1 MDVSLPRDETEA
13 GLADRLAA
21 SPAGARR
28 YAVKALWRTVQGEG
42 AQAGRP
48 AVFVRLAGCNL
59 WSGFEADRQRDAA
72 RSQASCP
79 TWCFAPETPILLD
92 DYSQRPI
99 GEVRVGDAVLATTK
113 PEAGRVR
120 LVRAEVTHVQRR
132 QAPLA
137 ALRFDTGVVA
147 GTPDHRVL
155 CRPSRSRE
163 RTGFVPARE
172 AVGRRT
178 YSLFG
183 DAVPP
188 LARTDEWWRGWLAGM
203 AAGDGCFWTLRKRD
217 RVRLVPYDRA
227 TPLVTR
233 ERGYRRF
240 RLALADGAL
249 VDDFAYHASRLGF
262 GDFRY
267 GVHRGSGFSDRPLR
281 CVHLTR
287 PKAVEALETF
297 LAEGDAPSDAY
308 LRGFLGGTYDAEG
321 SQRARGLHLCQR
333 PSVNRDRI
341 RRALDRLDVS
351 YTESAGQ
358 FSIYGQAAF
367 RFLALAMPRL
377 ARKRDRFLGR
387 DLSQSPG
394 SLLAVDET
402 GEEGTVVSL
411 TTTAGTYVLG
421 CGQVVKNCDTD
432 FTPPGAVKLSA
443 ADLASAVAHA
453 GGAVRFCVLTGG
465 EPLLQAD
472 GALIA
477 ALHAQG
483 FVVAVET
490 NGTQTL
496 ADAFGD
502 GPRPDWV
509 VCSPKLAEDR
519 LPLEVCD
526 ELKLVVPDYRPQ
538 AFGALAA
545 RVRQQP
551 DGRRYLWLQPEDGP
565 RLAEATRL
573 ALNLCFEDPR
583 WRVSVQ
589 THKALGVD

>member
-1 MDVSLPRDETEA
+1 MDVSLPHDETEA

-59 WSGFEADRQRDAA
+59 WSGFEADRERDAA
-72 RSQASCP
+72 RSQANCP
-79 TWCFAPETPILLD
+79 NW
-92 DYSQRPI
+92 
-99 GEVRVGDAVLATTK
+99 
-113 PEAGRVR
+113 
-120 LVRAEVTHVQRR
+120 
-132 QAPLA
+132 
-137 ALRFDTGVVA
+137 
-147 GTPDHRVL
+147 
-155 CRPSRSRE
+155 
-163 RTGFVPARE
+163 
-172 AVGRRT
+172 
-178 YSLFG
+178 
-183 DAVPP
+183 
-188 LARTDEWWRGWLAGM
+188 
-203 AAGDGCFWTLRKRD
+203 
-217 RVRLVPYDRA
+217 
-227 TPLVTR
+227 
-233 ERGYRRF
+233 
-240 RLALADGAL
+240 
-249 VDDFAYHASRLGF
+249 
-262 GDFRY
+262 
-267 GVHRGSGFSDRPLR
+267 
-281 CVHLTR
+281 
-287 PKAVEALETF
+287 
-297 LAEGDAPSDAY
+297 
-308 LRGFLGGTYDAEG
+308 
-321 SQRARGLHLCQR
+321 
-333 PSVNRDRI
+333 
-341 RRALDRLDVS
+341 
-351 YTESAGQ
+351 
-358 FSIYGQAAF
+358 
-367 RFLALAMPRL
+367 
-377 ARKRDRFLGR
+377 
-387 DLSQSPG
+387 
-394 SLLAVDET
+394 
-402 GEEGTVVSL
+402 
-411 TTTAGTYVLG
+411 
-421 CGQVVKNCDTD
+421 CDTD

-443 ADLASAVAHA
+443 ADLASAAAHA

-472 GALIA
+472 AELIA
-477 ALHAQG
+477 ALHAEG

-526 ELKLVVPDYRPQ
+526 ELKLVVPDYRPE

-573 ALNLCFEDPR
+573 ALDLCFEDPR